1 MCKKYNRF
9 KDVKSFF
16 LYSEK
21 SGFEPP
27 GVKTQYLANISPYL
41 ATFPFYFKLYSFNCN
56 SFNSRIEVYYGI
68 KVEFIMDANYWIKV
82 KFIMDANQCIKV
94 KREF

>member
-1 MCKKYNRF
+1 MCKKYYRF

-41 ATFPFYFKLYSFNCN
+41 
-56 SFNSRIEVYYGI
+56 
-68 KVEFIMDANYWIKV
+68 
-82 KFIMDANQCIKV
+82 
-94 KREF
+94 